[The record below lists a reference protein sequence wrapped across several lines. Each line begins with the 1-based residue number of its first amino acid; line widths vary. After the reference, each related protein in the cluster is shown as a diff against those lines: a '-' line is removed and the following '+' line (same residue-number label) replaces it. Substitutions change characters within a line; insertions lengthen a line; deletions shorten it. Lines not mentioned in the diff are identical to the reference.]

1 MRGLT
6 ATYLIRRFLMFL
18 LTLWLGATILFILPR
33 LAPGDPV
40 TAMMARMR
48 QQGSRVENSQSI
60 IESWRARFGL
70 DEPLPLQYLSYL
82 RNLMRGDMGYSLSYF
97 PATVSDMIAAA
108 LPWTIGLLTVSTI
121 VSFVLGTTIGA
132 LMGWRGT
139 PAALKTLLPFSLVFT
154 SIPAFMLSIIL
165 IYVFGFTL
173 KWFPFSGGFG
183 RGLVMG
189 WNGAFISSVLHH
201 AILPAASLILVSMG
215 FSALGMRGMMISV
228 DSEDY
233 LVLAKIKG
241 LHPRWIF
248 WRYAVRNSILPQI
261 TALALALGGVVAGAT
276 LVETMFSYPGV
287 GHLMYQAITT
297 QDYSL
302 IGGVGFIM
310 ILTTATAVLALDLLY
325 PLIDPR
331 ITYTKK

>member
-6 ATYLIRRFLMFL
+6 KAYLIRRFLMFL

-48 QQGSRVENSQSI
+48 QQGSRVENGQSI
-60 IESWRARFGL
+60 IETWRVRFGL
-70 DEPLPLQYLSYL
+70 DEPLPLQYLRYL
-82 RNLMRGDMGYSLSYF
+82 LNLIRGDMGYSLSFF

-108 LPWTIGLLTVSTI
+108 LPWTIGLLTVATL

-183 RGLVMG
+183 RGLVTG
-189 WNGAFISSVLHH
+189 WNGAFISSVLQH

-248 WRYAVRNSILPQI
+248 WRYAVRNSILPQV

-302 IGGVGFIM
+302 IGGIGFIL